1 MSESVYVCI
10 VEDDGHKPSLVMGP
24 LGERQAERVAGGAS
38 INLNHDDFHIDILTE
53 AELPEGWKEQAK

>member
-1 MSESVYVCI
+1 
-10 VEDDGHKPSLVMGP
+10 MGP